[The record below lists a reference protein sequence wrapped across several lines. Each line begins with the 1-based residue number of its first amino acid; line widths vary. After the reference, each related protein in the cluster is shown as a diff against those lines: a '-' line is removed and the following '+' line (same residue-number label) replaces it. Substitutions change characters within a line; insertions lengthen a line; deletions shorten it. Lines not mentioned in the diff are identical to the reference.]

1 MLTVVS
7 IRAERGY
14 AVSMQDG
21 SRPFDAMLLWEE
33 SNDSRQMETYDA
45 SVYWGNTGNHFWE

>member
-14 AVSMQDG
+14 AMSMQDG
-21 SRPFDAMLLWEE
+21 SGPFDAMLLWEE

-45 SVYWGNTGNHFWE
+45 SVYWDNTGNHFWE